1 MQHIIGRMEEMLG
14 VEAVCFEFVLC
25 IGTRTTP
32 SSSPAHVRSVCA
44 CLGHFL
50 TKDENIFAYFE
61 GRNMCKEPRLERS
74 SSYIHLAH
82 AGEQEDVQPMST
94 SLGSN
99 GLRRRCAS
107 PVADVR
113 EYSMPPVLNPKYL
126 FTCTVGRMES
136 IARYNDAWNAR
147 TYDHRSWRLCLF
159 MYQVFVAE
167 FGGGGGYPGRHRT
180 VHAS

>member
-25 IGTRTTP
+25 IGKHTA
-32 SSSPAHVRSVCA
+32 PASNLADVRAFVL
-44 CLGHFL
+44 LGHFL

-74 SSYIHLAH
+74 SSYIHLAY
-82 AGEQEDVQPMST
+82 AGEQEDIQPMST

-107 PVADVR
+107 PAADVR

-136 IARYNDAWNAR
+136 IARYRDA
-147 TYDHRSWRLCLF
+147 
-159 MYQVFVAE
+159 
-167 FGGGGGYPGRHRT
+167 
-180 VHAS
+180 